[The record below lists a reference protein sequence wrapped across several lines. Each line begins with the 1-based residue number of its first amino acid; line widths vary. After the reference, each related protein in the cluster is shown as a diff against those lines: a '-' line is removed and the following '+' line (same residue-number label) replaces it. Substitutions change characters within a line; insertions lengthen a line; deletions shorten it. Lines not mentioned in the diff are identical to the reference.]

1 MTKSQKFAILI
12 IIISQKFIFNNMS
25 ESYISQEGLEKIK
38 AELNQLKSIER
49 PDVIDR
55 IAKARDLG
63 DLSENAEYH
72 DAREKQS
79 FIEGKIQELES
90 IIKNAVII
98 ESKKSDTVQIGSTV
112 HASCDNGMKI
122 KYQIVG
128 HSEASPADGRIS
140 HESPLGKAF
149 LGKGIGHEFELKIP
163 AGIMKCQI
171 DKIE

>member
-1 MTKSQKFAILI
+1 MNCLYLNLKHYPLADNKKTMA
-12 IIISQKFIFNNMS
+12 
-25 ESYISQEGLEKIK
+25 ETYISQEGLKKIK
-38 AELNQLKSIER
+38 EELDQLKNIDR

-79 FIEGKIQELES
+79 FIEGRIQEIEA

-98 ESKKSDTVQIGSTV
+98 KSKKSDTVQIGSTV
-112 HASCDNGMKI
+112 HAECDNGMNI

-128 HSEASPADGRIS
+128 QSEANPAEGKIS

-163 AGIMKCQI
+163 AGAIKC
-171 DKIE
+171 KINNIE

>member
-1 MTKSQKFAILI
+1 
-12 IIISQKFIFNNMS
+12 MS
-25 ESYISQEGLEKIK
+25 ESYISQEGLKKIK
-38 AELNQLKSIER
+38 EELEILKTTDR
-49 PDVIDR
+49 PEVIDR

-98 ESKKSDTVQIGSTV
+98 KNKKSDTVQIGSTV
-112 HASCDNGMKI
+112 HAECDNGMNI

-128 HSEASPADGRIS
+128 QSEASPAEGRIS

-163 AGIMKCQI
+163 AGNIKCKI
-171 DKIE
+171 NKIE